1 MAGIDLTDEQIRA
14 MDPSERKSLIERLER
29 PAADL
34 VPSRS
39 TIAHTRRVRLELMIG
54 GSLSLIPWIG
64 FLALTLPNRYMARNW
79 SATWVGFDVGLVVLM
94 ATTAILGWQRR
105 QLLILSAVATGVLLI
120 CDAWFD
126 IMTAT
131 PDDVWVSVATAVF
144 GELPLAVIL
153 IDGALR
159 LIRQMASRLWL
170 LQPGMHVWQL
180 RLPR

>member
-14 MDPSERKSLIERLER
+14 MDPSERKNLIERLER

-34 VPSRS
+34 VPSMS
-39 TIAHTRRVRLELMIG
+39 TIARTRRVRLELMIG
-54 GSLSLIPWIG
+54 GSLGLIPWIG
-64 FLALTLPNRYMARNW
+64 FLAATLPDSYMARNW

-105 QLLILSAVATGVLLI
+105 QLLILSAAATGVLLI

-126 IMTAT
+126 IMTAA
-131 PDDVWVSVATAVF
+131 PDDVWAAVATGVF

-170 LQPGMHVWQL
+170 LQPGMRVWQL